1 MSVKESYDR
10 VAGTY
15 VETFFHEL
23 DRKPFDRELL
33 DRFAREV
40 AGHGPVCDM
49 GCGPGQIAAY
59 LASRG
64 VEALGVDLSP
74 EMVAH
79 AGRLSPGIPFRQGDM
94 LSLDVPDEAW
104 AGIAAFYSIIHVGR
118 QNAVHALAEMRR
130 ALRDGGLLLL
140 AFHGGQEVI
149 HLDSWW
155 EQAVS
160 VDFTFFEPD
169 EMKGYLKT
177 AGFAVEE
184 RLERAPYDFEHQSR
198 RIYIL
203 ARKPAP

>member
-10 VAGTY
+10 VAGVYT
-15 VETFFHEL
+15 ETFFHEL
-23 DRKPFDRELL
+23 ERKPFDRELL

-40 AGHGPVCDM
+40 AGRGPVCDM
-49 GCGPGQIAAY
+49 GCGPGHVAAY

-79 AGRLSPGIPFRQGDM
+79 AQRLSPGIPFRQGDM
-94 LSLDVPDEAW
+94 LSLDVGDGAW

-118 QNAVHALAEMRR
+118 QDVVRALRELRR
-130 ALRDGGLLLL
+130 ALRDGGALLLG
-140 AFHGGQEVI
+140 FHGGQEVV

-155 EQAVS
+155 EQPVS

-169 EMKGYLKT
+169 EMTGYLKT

-184 RLERAPYDFEHQSR
+184 SLARPPYAFEHQTR
-198 RIYIL
+198 RVYIL
-203 ARKPAP
+203 ARKITP

>member
-1 MSVKESYDR
+1 MSVKDSYDR
-10 VAGTY
+10 VAKAY

-23 DRKPFDRELL
+23 ERKPFDRELL

-40 AGHGPVCDM
+40 GGRGPVCDM
-49 GCGPGQIAAY
+49 GCGPGQVAAY

-79 AGRLSPGIPFRQGDM
+79 AERLSPGIPFRQGDM
-94 LSLDVPDEAW
+94 LSLDVADGAW

-118 QNAVHALAEMRR
+118 QNAVRALRELRR
-130 ALRDGGLLLL
+130 ALRGGGLLLL
-140 AFHGGQEVI
+140 GFHGGHEVI

-155 EQAVS
+155 EQPVS

-169 EMKGYLKT
+169 EMEEYLRT
-177 AGFAVEE
+177 AGFDVEE
-184 RLERAPYDFEHQSR
+184 KLERPPYEFEHPSR
-198 RIYIL
+198 RVYIL
-203 ARKPAP
+203 ARKSAA